1 MASEGVGTAP
11 GQSAEVQ
18 LVSLLALF
26 EELAY
31 HNVVPNL
38 LGPSMYP
45 CTMESRTR
53 QELDAGAAGFGVLP
67 GQPPSEGAV
76 WCSWRVPVQHR
87 CFCHHGTE
95 HPSTNIPRLQAV
107 RDSSNLHTSTL

>member
-45 CTMESRTR
+45 CTMAVSYTH
-53 QELDAGAAGFGVLP
+53 LTLP
-67 GQPPSEGAV
+67 TILLV
-76 WCSWRVPVQHR
+76 
-87 CFCHHGTE
+87 
-95 HPSTNIPRLQAV
+95 
-107 RDSSNLHTSTL
+107 